1 MCLNKNLFSAFIH
14 VKYSRHAKF
23 IRKKY
28 QVEIYG
34 SNKGARIFYWSEIR
48 RKRAKLNLLAYYR
61 DRRLTSEK

>member
-28 QVEIYG
+28 QVYG